1 MKIKSQPPLVTARLQ
16 LRPATLK
23 DLDYLHQL
31 WSLPEV
37 GQYLFNG
44 NKVTLGLARDA
55 LDSCLVG
62 ASAGSGLWTV
72 HHQQHV
78 IGCAGLVPVRL
89 SPEEEIRIAG
99 LLEPIAA
106 LHPDYWQQGFALEA
120 MQTLVDYAFNQLEV
134 QELAAVCD
142 EPNLA
147 SAKLLER
154 VGFELIGEVAGQHFA
169 IKTLLLNLAKW
180 ESLQH

>member
-1 MKIKSQPPLVTARLQ
+1 MKFKAQPPLTTTRLR
-16 LRPATLK
+16 LRPATLE
-23 DLDYLHQL
+23 DLGYLHQL

-37 GQYLFNG
+37 GQYLFSG

-62 ASAGSGLWTV
+62 ASAGSGLWMV

-106 LHPDYWQQGFALEA
+106 LHPNFWHQGFAVEA
-120 MQTLVDYAFNQLEV
+120 MQTLVDYAFDQLEV
-134 QELAAVCD
+134 KELAAVCD
-142 EPNLA
+142 EPNTG
-147 SAKLLER
+147 SSKLLQR
-154 VGFELIGEVAGQHFA
+154 VGFEMIGEVAGQNTA
-169 IKTLLLNLAKW
+169 IKTLLLNLEKW
-180 ESLQH
+180 EHLKH